1 MPWLLRDDKV
11 LASLEV
17 ADSRSARRRGLLGR
31 DGFEGVLLFEGTRSV
46 HSVGM
51 RFPIDVA
58 FCGPD
63 LGEDAMGAGR
73 SAAADPLEAGDEVI
87 GRSHGASP
95 AERACPPMR
104 FDVIKTMRVEP
115 HRITLPVWKA
125 RHVLE
130 AEAGSFARWG
140 LCVGDRLEI
149 RGEHPDH

>member
-1 MPWLLRDDKV
+1 VPWLLRDDKV

-17 ADSRSARRRGLLGR
+17 ASDRSARRRGLLGR

-63 LGEDAMGAGR
+63 LGIDGNGGGARPRRRRGAGGSWR
-73 SAAADPLEAGDEVI
+73 EG
-87 GRSHGASP
+87 
-95 AERACPPMR
+95 CPPMC

-125 RHVLE
+125 HHVLE

-149 RGEHPDH
+149 RGEHPDL